1 MPTDAPQS
9 VTGSYNPP
17 VASPQAPV
25 KQSPSASFL
34 EAAKGNGNWINP
46 AAVTKD
52 MTGIGNRQEIL
63 ERNERLAKARTL
75 LSDIPRGPVLARA
88 DSEPALGMPN
98 SRSSWPV
105 QAVKDMFASIKRIGD
120 HVYAPFTGQE
130 SPYDSM
136 DEMIEDTTMLAGDFT
151 GAGVAS
157 RIGKPAAA
165 NVLRTGIGGEP
176 PKNMESVLSNRLNE
190 INQKLEKHQGTYK
203 ERLALMDEKKDVQG
217 NLMLVIKQRE
227 TGKPQLRGRKTML
240 NDEGIPKGDKVVS
253 DKMYDRNLP
262 LTRVQ
267 SEIKKIKE
275 FARDT
280 NLGQLT
286 IDDISMHVYG
296 SDEKWAK
303 DRINAALKAADKE
316 KARTLATP
324 PTEMPPMSPLQPNIA
339 DNTTSIFARGANDNS
354 LAALEDDIV
363 GRPMNDAERQ
373 DWQRNIL
380 QEQLNRDPFQEKID
394 TYTQFK
400 KEEMGKKNP
409 DLVAIRYYDQRIKN
423 AQKEKQDQILT
434 NDRLQ
439 KDSGFD
445 DEPAYGTPE
454 FEAFAKPLVD
464 NYLGVVYTP
473 EELPLAVAR
482 FKKEGLTTEK
492 LFDVVDILEVEGPKG
507 LDKLITLLENNGISR
522 TDKAMLRF
530 ARDLRKLDFSDY
542 LDD

>member
-1 MPTDAPQS
+1 MPVNGPQ
-9 VTGSYNPP
+9 TPAGEYNPP

-46 AAVTKD
+46 SAVTKD

-105 QAVKDMFASIKRIGD
+105 QAVKDMFASIKRVGD

-151 GAGVAS
+151 SAGVAS

-165 NVLRTGIGGEP
+165 NVLRTGVGGDGP
-176 PKNMESVLSNRLNE
+176 NMESFLSNRLNE
-190 INQKLEKHQGTYK
+190 ITQKLEKHQGTYK

-217 NLMLVIKQRE
+217 NLMLAIKQRE
-227 TGKPQLRGRKTML
+227 TAKPELRGRKTML
-240 NDEGIPKGDKVVS
+240 NDEGVPKDEKIVAP
-253 DKMYDRNLP
+253 DKMYDP
-262 LTRVQ
+262 DMPMDRVQ
-267 SEIKKIKE
+267 AEIKMIKQ
-275 FARDT
+275 FATDT
-280 NLGQLT
+280 RLEDLSTG
-286 IDDISMHVYG
+286 DIAMHVYG

-324 PTEMPPMSPLQPNIA
+324 PTEMPPMSPLSPNIA
-339 DNTTSIFARGANDNS
+339 DSSTSIFARGANDNS

-380 QEQLNRDPFQEKID
+380 QEQLNRDPFQESINDLKAAINQEKKAERPDIFKISH
-394 TYTQFK
+394 FNK
-400 KEEMGKKNP
+400 
-409 DLVAIRYYDQRIKN
+409 RI
-423 AQKEKQDQILT
+423 AELEKQKAQFNT
-434 NDRLQ
+434 EWANDPPPFEGEVDRSL
-439 KDSGFD
+439 
-445 DEPAYGTPE
+445 YGTE
-454 FEAFAKPLVD
+454 DFDVNVQPLID
-464 NYLGVVYTP
+464 NYMGVVYTP
-473 EELPLAVAR
+473 EELPLVMAR
-482 FKKEGLTTEK
+482 YKKDGMTNTH
-492 LFDVVDILEVEGPKG
+492 LFDVIDEFEIGGTKAIKRIIDLFESSENLEKV
-507 LDKLITLLENNGISR
+507 
-522 TDKAMLRF
+522 DKAVLKF
-530 ARDLRKLDFSDY
+530 AKDLYNKVKDTY
-542 LDD
+542 E